1 MLKNPAP
8 CRLHRVLRLT
18 LNYYRRK
25 SIRAAQ
31 ISRPARIRNAQSAI
45 RIRSER
51 GVSLIETVVAVGLF
65 ALTAATMSDFLLYQ
79 IRAGSSN
86 YSYSKAYAI
95 AAEEFED
102 IRAMPYESVAS
113 RSFTAEEGAL
123 TYTVETT
130 VAADTPAP
138 NMKQI
143 TVEVSWEEPGGS
155 RNVKIHSIYT
165 SVRR

>member
-1 MLKNPAP
+1 MTGRA
-8 CRLHRVLRLT
+8 RLRFYPILARRCSHRRWFD
-18 LNYYRRK
+18 
-25 SIRAAQ
+25 S
-31 ISRPARIRNAQSAI
+31 ARFRDSAI
-45 RIRSER
+45 RTRNER
-51 GVSLIETVVAVGLF
+51 GATLIETVVAVGLF
-65 ALTAATMSDFLLYQ
+65 ALTAATMSDFLLHQ

-102 IRAMPYESVAS
+102 IRALSYESIAS
-113 RSFTAEEGAL
+113 RASTVEEGAV

-130 VAADTPAP
+130 VAEDTPAP

-143 TVEVSWEEPGGS
+143 TVEVSWVEPGGA
-155 RNVKIHSIYT
+155 RNVKVRSIYT